1 MPWMKE
7 SDSYSPALKPTC
19 VCRLFVEII
28 RILIAIRRKLYQN
41 RQNADGGKAKTLK
54 DKEKK

>member
-1 MPWMKE
+1 MKE

-19 VCRLFVEII
+19 VCRLFVEVI